1 MHDLSDYHITENI
14 FMNILNKDYG
24 QFCTLYEQGIKENYH
39 KFKNPNVAVNYAKGN
54 GKYLS

>member
-1 MHDLSDYHITENI
+1 
-14 FMNILNKDYG
+14 MNILNKDYG